1 VNTIAVIGGIP
12 VERDGL
18 SFRWVGGLRI
28 DGDGAPDCYHPDG
41 KSGRDF
47 LANAGKP
54 GNWWGLV
61 TVADQPV
68 VQGPRDPCPGFYVSP
83 TSLVDR
89 GKAITDPRRYVN
101 SNAVPYL
108 AVPPE
113 LRTLGVGLGDVAWVE
128 YRGHGCA
135 AIVADTGPRGKLG
148 EGSIALAR
156 QLGIPESPRHG
167 GTGAGVAV
175 TLWPGTSHG
184 WPREAVDIDAQVAA
198 LRTGTATV

>member
-1 VNTIAVIGGIP
+1 MTVAIIGG
-12 VERDGL
+12 VEVTRDGL
-18 SFRWVGGLRI
+18 CLRYTAGLRI
-28 DGDGAPDCYHPDG
+28 DGDGAPDCYHPDS

-61 TVADQPV
+61 TVAGQPV
-68 VQGPRDPCPGFYVSP
+68 VQGPADPCPGFYVSP

-89 GKAITDPRRYVN
+89 GRAITDPRRYVD
-101 SNAVPYL
+101 SSKVPYL

-128 YRGHGCA
+128 YRGQGCA

-156 QLGIPESPRHG
+156 QLGIPESPRNG
-167 GTGAGVAV
+167 GVGAGVAV
-175 TLWPGTSHG
+175 TLWPGTSKG
-184 WPREAVDIDAQVAA
+184 WPRQVGDIEAQVQGLRAGKAA
-198 LRTGTATV
+198 

>member
-1 VNTIAVIGGIP
+1 VSTVATIGGVE

-18 SFRWVGGLRI
+18 VLRYTAGLRI
-28 DGDGAPDCYHPDG
+28 DGDGAPDAYHPDG

-47 LANAGKP
+47 LANAGRP
-54 GNWWGLV
+54 GNWWGIV
-61 TVADQPV
+61 TVAGQPV
-68 VQGPRDPCPGFYVSP
+68 VQGPNDPCPGFYVSP

-89 GKAITDPRRYVN
+89 NKAITDPRRYVD
-101 SNAVPYL
+101 SNRIPYL

-128 YRGHGCA
+128 YRGQGCA

-175 TLWPGTSHG
+175 TLWPGTSKG
-184 WPREAVDIDAQVAA
+184 WPRLVEDIEAQVAG
-198 LRTGTATV
+198 LRTGKAA

>member
-28 DGDGAPDCYHPDG
+28 DGDGAPNCYHPDG
-41 KSGRDF
+41 KSGLDF
-47 LANAGKP
+47 LANAGAP

-61 TVADQPV
+61 TTGGSPV
-68 VQGPRDPCPGFYVSP
+68 IQKPGDPCPGYYVSP

-89 GKAITDPRRYVN
+89 SKAITDPRRYVD
-101 SNAVPYL
+101 SNRVPYL
-108 AVPPE
+108 AVPRE
-113 LRTLGVGLGDVAWVE
+113 LLTLGVGLGDVAWVE
-128 YRGHGCA
+128 FRGKSTA
-135 AIVADTGPRGKLG
+135 AIVADVGPRGKIG

-156 QLGIPESPRHG
+156 ALGIPHSPRHG

-198 LRTGTATV
+198 LRAGTATV

>member
-1 VNTIAVIGGIP
+1 VE

-18 SFRWVGGLRI
+18 VLRYTAGLRI
-28 DGDGAPDCYHPDG
+28 DGDGAPDAYHPDG

-47 LANAGKP
+47 LANAGRP
-54 GNWWGLV
+54 GNWWGIV
-61 TVADQPV
+61 TVAGQPV
-68 VQGPRDPCPGFYVSP
+68 VQGPNDPCPGFYVSP

-89 GKAITDPRRYVN
+89 NKAITDPRRYVD
-101 SNAVPYL
+101 SSRIPYL

-128 YRGHGCA
+128 YRGQGCA

-156 QLGIPESPRHG
+156 ALAIPSDPRHG

-175 TLWPGTSHG
+175 TLWPGTSKG
-184 WPREAVDIDAQVAA
+184 WPRLAEDIEAQVAG
-198 LRTGTATV
+198 LRSGAAA